1 MKLGLGIRK
10 EKENKVKTG
19 VQRKPVINRLDGIIL
34 LLYIALVAVGLS
46 AVFSVEHR
54 TTDVSIFIANKSY
67 MKQLSWFGYSLFLGM
82 LILLTDSKVFS
93 SFAFLMYSTGLFIL
107 FITIFIGVDVKGS
120 RSWLGFGAFRFQP
133 GEVCKIFTAIALAKF
148 LSLPETNFKK
158 FKYRV
163 VAIALVLIPAA
174 LIILQKE
181 TGLALVYFCFFLVM
195 YREGLPNAFLIIGFS
210 AITLV
215 IGTLL
220 IDRKLMFII
229 LTSLAVI
236 IAFLMRSTIS
246 RNIMAFVLLI
256 FTWGVCIAFSQ
267 FAVPFAFKHVLQK
280 HQIDRIYSM
289 IGKDVPDEY
298 DKSGSAGDE
307 KKTNSSEYNVLQS
320 KIAIGSGGMYGKGY
334 LNGTSTKNQF
344 VPEQNTDFIFCA
356 IGEQFGFLGSLGLV
370 LLYLSLLLRIV
381 FVAERQR
388 SSFSR
393 VYAYCVAAIL
403 FFHFAVNIS
412 MTIGLAPVIGITLPF
427 LSYGG
432 SSLLSFSVLIFILLR
447 LDLDRNVLLR

>member
-1 MKLGLGIRK
+1 MS
-10 EKENKVKTG
+10 T
-19 VQRKPVINRLDGIIL
+19 QRKTFINRIDGIIL
-34 LLYIALVAVGLS
+34 LLYILLITVGLM

-54 TTDVSIFIANKSY
+54 TTDVTIFIMNKSY
-67 MKQLSWFGYSLFLGM
+67 MKQFTWFGYSLILGM
-82 LILLTDSKVFS
+82 FIIITDSKFFS
-93 SFAFLMYSTGLFIL
+93 SFAFLLYTTGLFIL
-107 FITIFIGVDVKGS
+107 FITIFVGVDVKGS
-120 RSWLGFGAFRFQP
+120 RSWLGYGSIRFQP
-133 GEVCKIFTAIALAKF
+133 GEVCKIFTAIALD
-148 LSLPETNFKK
+148 NFKK
-158 FKYRV
+158 LKNRLIA
-163 VAIALVLIPAA
+163 VAIVLIPAA

-195 YREGLPNAFLIIGFS
+195 YREGLPNAILIIGFS
-210 AITLV
+210 AIALV

-220 IDRKLMFII
+220 IDRKILFFI
-229 LTSLAVI
+229 LTGLTIVI
-236 IAFLMRSTIS
+236 GLLMRHTLR
-246 RNIMAFVLLI
+246 RNIFTLIILI
-256 FTWGVCIAFSQ
+256 FTWCISITFSQ

-298 DKSGSAGDE
+298 DKAGAGGGGDE

-356 IGEQFGFLGSLGLV
+356 VGEQFGFVGSLVLV

-393 VYAYCVAAIL
+393 IYAYCVASIL

-432 SSLLSFSVLIFILLR
+432 SSLLSFSALIFILLR
-447 LDLDRNVLLR
+447 LDLDRHVLLR